1 MFNKDLQDLK
11 NKKTRMDSTISEI
24 KNTLAGISSRITEA
38 EEEIFAMEN
47 SGGNHFHGKKNKEK
61 RVKRTEEHLRD
72 LWDSI
77 KCTSIHIIGVP
88 EGEEKEKGP
97 EKILK
102 DNKIIVG
109 DFNTPLTSRDRSS
122 RQRINK
128 ETQTLNE
135 TLDQGDLTD
144 TYRTF
149 NPKAAEYTFFS
160 SAHGTFS
167 RISHILGFSIVGN
180 RKRPQLAEGKKS

>member
-1 MFNKDLQDLK
+1 M
-11 NKKTRMDSTISEI
+11 
-24 KNTLAGISSRITEA
+24 
-38 EEEIFAMEN
+38 
-47 SGGNHFHGKKNKEK
+47 
-61 RVKRTEEHLRD
+61 KRTEEHLRD

-97 EKILK
+97 EKILE

-128 ETQTLNE
+128 KIQSFEP
-135 TLDQGDLTD
+135 D
-144 TYRTF
+144 TFDCYLQ
-149 NPKAAEYTFFS
+149 NILPQS
-160 SAHGTFS
+160 SS
-167 RISHILGFSIVGN
+167 IRILLKCTWNILKDRSYPGEQI
-180 RKRPQLAEGKKS
+180 KP